1 MNNQEA
7 VCRKIGVIVGFVL
20 NICVTLVLTLVKVIS
35 KESKTISKDF
45 EAIDNQGTVN
55 RVSIDEPAVNE
66 AELKETAEEIKE
78 LTSGSEVGEV
88 ANNEADDEISRL
100 KEEMARLQKSL
111 ELAEQKVGK

>member
-45 EAIDNQGTVN
+45 EAIDNGEAVKAT
-55 RVSIDEPAVNE
+55 PAVQE

-78 LTSGSEVGEV
+78 LVGSEADQVSEV
-88 ANNEADDEISRL
+88 DRI

>member
-7 VCRKIGVIVGFVL
+7 ICRKIGVIVGFVL
-20 NICVTLVLTLVKVIS
+20 NICVTLVLTLIKVIS

-45 EAIDNQGTVN
+45 EAIDNQSASVA
-55 RVSIDEPAVNE
+55 EPIANE
-66 AELKETAEEIKE
+66 AELKEIVEEIKE
-78 LTSGSEVGEV
+78 LTSDSEV
-88 ANNEADDEISRL
+88 NEISHL

>member
-55 RVSIDEPAVNE
+55 GVPIGEPVSETE
-66 AELKETAEEIKE
+66 ELKETAEEIKK
-78 LTSGSEVGEV
+78 LTSDSEV
-88 ANNEADDEISRL
+88 DEISRL

>member
-7 VCRKIGVIVGFVL
+7 ICRKIGVIVGFVL
-20 NICVTLVLTLVKVIS
+20 NICVTLVLTLVKVVS
-35 KESKTISKDF
+35 KESKTIAKDF
-45 EAIDNQGTVN
+45 EAIDNG
-55 RVSIDEPAVNE
+55 EAVKTTQVVEE

-78 LTSGSEVGEV
+78 LVDG
-88 ANNEADDEISRL
+88 EADSNDEISRL

>member
-7 VCRKIGVIVGFVL
+7 ICRKIGVIVGFVL
-20 NICVTLVLTLVKVIS
+20 NICVTLVLTLVKVVS
-35 KESKTISKDF
+35 KESKTIAKDF
-45 EAIDNQGTVN
+45 EAIDNG
-55 RVSIDEPAVNE
+55 EAVKTTQVVEE

-78 LTSGSEVGEV
+78 LVGG
-88 ANNEADDEISRL
+88 EADNNDEISRL

>member
-7 VCRKIGVIVGFVL
+7 ICRKIGVIVGFVL

-45 EAIDNQGTVN
+45 EAIDNQSASVA
-55 RVSIDEPAVNE
+55 EPIANE

-78 LTSGSEVGEV
+78 LVSG
-88 ANNEADDEISRL
+88 EAGSNDEISRL

-111 ELAEQKVGK
+111 ELAEQKVGKQ

>member
-7 VCRKIGVIVGFVL
+7 VCR
-20 NICVTLVLTLVKVIS
+20 NICVTLVLTLIKVIS

-45 EAIDNQGTVN
+45 EAIDNQEIVKATPV
-55 RVSIDEPAVNE
+55 VEE
-66 AELKETAEEIKE
+66 TELKETAEEIKE
-78 LTSGSEVGEV
+78 LVGSE
-88 ANNEADDEISRL
+88 ADNVDEISRL

>member
-7 VCRKIGVIVGFVL
+7 ICRKIGVIVGFVL
-20 NICVTLVLTLVKVIS
+20 NICVTLVLTLVKVVS
-35 KESKTISKDF
+35 KESKTIAKDF
-45 EAIDNQGTVN
+45 EAIDNGEAVKT
-55 RVSIDEPAVNE
+55 IPAVQE

-78 LTSGSEVGEV
+78 LVGSETTGNEV
-88 ANNEADDEISRL
+88 EVSEVDRI

>member
-55 RVSIDEPAVNE
+55 ATPVIEPAVNE
-66 AELKETAEEIKE
+66 AEELKETTEEIKE
-78 LTSGSEVGEV
+78 LVEDKPVNVNEV
-88 ANNEADDEISRL
+88 NEISRI

>member
-45 EAIDNQGTVN
+45 EAIDNQSASVA
-55 RVSIDEPAVNE
+55 EPIANE

-78 LTSGSEVGEV
+78 LVGGE
-88 ANNEADDEISRL
+88 ANNTDEISRL

>member
-7 VCRKIGVIVGFVL
+7 ICRKIGVIVGFVL
-20 NICVTLVLTLVKVIS
+20 NICVTLVLTLVKVVS
-35 KESKTISKDF
+35 KESKTIAKDF
-45 EAIDNQGTVN
+45 EAIDNGEAVKTV
-55 RVSIDEPAVNE
+55 PAVEE

-78 LTSGSEVGEV
+78 LVGGEV
-88 ANNEADDEISRL
+88 ANNEVEVSEVDRI

>member
-45 EAIDNQGTVN
+45 EAIDNQSASVA
-55 RVSIDEPAVNE
+55 EPIVNE
-66 AELKETAEEIKE
+66 VEFKETAEEIKE
-78 LTSGSEVGEV
+78 LVSG
-88 ANNEADDEISRL
+88 EADSNDEISRL

>member
-45 EAIDNQGTVN
+45 EAIDNQATPVT
-55 RVSIDEPAVNE
+55 EPIANE

-78 LTSGSEVGEV
+78 LTSDSEV
-88 ANNEADDEISRL
+88 DEISRL

-111 ELAEQKVGK
+111 ELAEQKVDKQ

>member
-7 VCRKIGVIVGFVL
+7 ICRKIGVIVGFVL
-20 NICVTLVLTLVKVIS
+20 NICVTLVLTLVKVVS
-35 KESKTISKDF
+35 KESKTIAKDF
-45 EAIDNQGTVN
+45 EAIDNG
-55 RVSIDEPAVNE
+55 EAVKTTQVVEE

-78 LTSGSEVGEV
+78 LVNDVSVNADEVDEV
-88 ANNEADDEISRL
+88 ARI

>member
-7 VCRKIGVIVGFVL
+7 ICRKIGVIVGFVL

-45 EAIDNQGTVN
+45 EAIDNQSASVA
-55 RVSIDEPAVNE
+55 EPIANE
-66 AELKETAEEIKE
+66 AELKETVEEIKE
-78 LTSGSEVGEV
+78 LTSDSEV
-88 ANNEADDEISRL
+88 NEIPRL